1 MEIHVEVK
9 LIIYLI
15 FDYFS
20 ILETIFFIILFII
33 FWMSQN
39 FVFRDVRNS
48 IINSIKINNKVN
60 KGYKERK
67 KFRAITKYS

>member
-1 MEIHVEVK
+1 MEIHVEAK